1 MQTFLTSSPAR
12 RNRLLLVAGAILL
25 ALFILF
31 QARAALFPFFLGLM
45 IAYVLSPLVR
55 KLEGIL
61 PQSWNQDRRRL
72 LAVAQVYIV
81 VLAALF
87 LLGVFVLPVI
97 VGQANNFILGLPLLL
112 EEAQA
117 TIAALVKRYQ
127 TSVPPEVQRR
137 LEGIVADLGS
147 DFVAAIEAAL
157 RGSIA
162 VVSQTFS
169 ILLGLL
175 TVPVWLF
182 YLLKDQRKTSQL
194 IAGLLPARH
203 REAVSELVAIVDKT
217 LISYVRGQLFLGV
230 VVGIMAWVGLSLL
243 GVPFAPVLAIISGV
257 TELIPV
263 LGPILGA
270 VPGILVVLATDPTQ
284 VIWVVLLYIG
294 VQMVE
299 NTLLVPRV
307 QGRAVSL
314 PPALIMVLIVLASEL
329 AGFVGML
336 IVVPAA
342 AVSRDVFVYL
352 YRRFEAEERG

>member
-1 MQTFLTSSPAR
+1 MQTFLSSSPAR
-12 RNRLLLVAGAILL
+12 RNRLLLVSGAILL

-31 QARAALFPFFLGLM
+31 QARAALFPFFLGLV
-45 IAYVLSPLVR
+45 IAYVVSPLVR
-55 KLEGIL
+55 SLEGIL

-97 VGQANNFILGLPLLL
+97 IGQANNFILGLPLLL

-117 TIAALVKRYQ
+117 TIASLVMRYQ

-137 LEGIVADLGS
+137 LEGIVAALGS
-147 DFVAAIEAAL
+147 DFVTAIEAAL
-157 RGSIA
+157 RGSIT

-182 YLLKDQRKTSQL
+182 YLLKDKHKTDQW
-194 IAGLLPARH
+194 IAGLLPTQQ

-217 LISYVRGQLFLGV
+217 LRSYVRGQLFLGV
-230 VVGIMAWVGLSLL
+230 IVGIMAWVGLSLL
-243 GVPFAPVLAIISGV
+243 GVPFAPVLAIIVGV

-263 LGPILGA
+263 LGPFLGA
-270 VPGILVVLATDPTQ
+270 IPGILVVLATNPTLA
-284 VIWVVLLYIG
+284 VWVVLLYIG
-294 VQMVE
+294 VQAVE

-314 PPALIMVLIVLASEL
+314 HPALIMVLIVMASEL

-336 IVVPAA
+336 IVVPAVA
-342 AVSRDVFVYL
+342 ISRDVFVYL